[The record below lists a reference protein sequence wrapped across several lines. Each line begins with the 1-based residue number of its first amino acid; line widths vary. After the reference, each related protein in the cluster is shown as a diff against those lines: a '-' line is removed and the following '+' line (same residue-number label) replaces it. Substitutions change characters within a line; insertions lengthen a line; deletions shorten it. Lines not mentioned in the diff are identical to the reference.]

1 MYQVN
6 LQKTQFIVLYFIS
19 YHCILCLSIL
29 FILQK
34 NGIIQKVIL
43 LKLMRNLGRSRGEGL
58 LKEVLEF

>member
-6 LQKTQFIVLYFIS
+6 LQKTQFIVPYFIS
-19 YHCILCLSIL
+19 YHCILYLSIL

-43 LKLMRNLGRSRGEGL
+43 LRLTRNLGELRGEGA

>member
-19 YHCILCLSIL
+19 YHCILYLSML

-43 LKLMRNLGRSRGEGL
+43 LRLIRNLGGPQGEGV
-58 LKEVLEF
+58 LKEALEF